1 MDKRA
6 LIVLSAARSADFPG
20 RSGVFASS
28 FIAAYQTLSQ
38 AGFQVVVATPNS
50 VAPEL
55 RCEDD
60 NAAKWVRERK
70 QLFMAATALES
81 LQATNFAILCVPN
94 CIGALADLAVHQQ
107 FSTFVRQFFAAK
119 KPIVT
124 AGYGLAGLF
133 GALDS
138 STGSWLF
145 RDHVMT
151 GISNLEVSKTPS
163 FGKLPVTVQDF
174 TLDHGAQFTCSVAEQ
189 ATHIVVD
196 RTLVTAQNT
205 QSTALAVRNA
215 IWLVTGA

>member
-70 QLFMAATALES
+70 QLFMAGLARLCGSSS
-81 LQATNFAILCVPN
+81 LQRNRLSQLGMVLQGYSVRWIRLQAAGCFAIT
-94 CIGALADLAVHQQ
+94 
-107 FSTFVRQFFAAK
+107 S
-119 KPIVT
+119 
-124 AGYGLAGLF
+124 
-133 GALDS
+133 
-138 STGSWLF
+138 
-145 RDHVMT
+145 
-151 GISNLEVSKTPS
+151 
-163 FGKLPVTVQDF
+163 
-174 TLDHGAQFTCSVAEQ
+174 
-189 ATHIVVD
+189 
-196 RTLVTAQNT
+196 
-205 QSTALAVRNA
+205 
-215 IWLVTGA
+215 